1 MVYLTSAYN
10 TWVVIAS
17 VLIAAFASYVALDLA
32 KRVRGGQR
40 SAALTW
46 WVCGSLVMGT
56 GIWSMHFVGMLAY
69 SLPIAL
75 GYTKLLSA
83 VSWLAGVGVSAIAL
97 AIAGSGTLTARRVV
111 GGSLFMGGG
120 ICAMHYLG
128 MAAID
133 LTVPIVWNP
142 LLLSISVAIAVG
154 ASAAAL
160 VIFALLRHTDPE
172 HEVRYQLAAAVVM
185 GLAISGMHYT
195 GMAAANFPTN
205 TLCLSAHS
213 LAGESLGT
221 LVINLT
227 LLLLSLTLSTSHL
240 DVRRRL
246 AISLQAANDKLQ
258 SANEELQ
265 KRALRDPL
273 TGLPNRVLFEDRLA
287 LIAAHKARVQHGGVA
302 ADRKLAVLFV
312 DLDAFKP
319 VNDSYGHAAGD
330 QLLVQVASRLRRAAR
345 GCDTVARLGG
355 DEFVL
360 LLDDLSSAEDGERLA
375 QRILQ
380 TLTTPFQVLGH
391 EVQIS
396 ASIGIAI
403 YPDHGDADT
412 LLVHA
417 DAAMYAAKHAGKA
430 GYSMFEPHMNADA
443 RERLSLQNDLRH
455 AITLSQLALHYQPK
469 IDGIHGQMI
478 GVEALLR
485 WRHPERG
492 FISPA
497 VFIPIAERSGL
508 IKSIGDWVIEEA
520 YQQMH
525 AWARDGLRMSVAI
538 NLSPLQLR
546 EVELVTRIDQTLA
559 KNHLDPSQL
568 LCEITESVAMDDI
581 QATQQVFDGLEQ
593 IGVFLSIDD
602 FGTGYSSLSFL
613 RQLPARQLKIDR
625 GFVVDLE
632 TNADARAVVDAV
644 IHLAHALDLR
654 VVAEGVETEGQ
665 YDILRR
671 LGCDEMQGYW
681 FAPPMPANQLLEW
694 VMKHQPASA
703 TRLPPAEP
711 CVRTPL
717 YVIDGEVLPA

>member
-1 MVYLTSAYN
+1 ML
-10 TWVVIAS
+10 
-17 VLIAAFASYVALDLA
+17 F
-32 KRVRGGQR
+32 R
-40 SAALTW
+40 S
-46 WVCGSLVMGT
+46 
-56 GIWSMHFVGMLAY
+56 
-69 SLPIAL
+69 
-75 GYTKLLSA
+75 
-83 VSWLAGVGVSAIAL
+83 
-97 AIAGSGTLTARRVV
+97 
-111 GGSLFMGGG
+111 
-120 ICAMHYLG
+120 
-128 MAAID
+128 
-133 LTVPIVWNP
+133 
-142 LLLSISVAIAVG
+142 
-154 ASAAAL
+154 
-160 VIFALLRHTDPE
+160 DPE

-403 YPDHGDADT
+403 
-412 LLVHA
+412 
-417 DAAMYAAKHAGKA
+417 
-430 GYSMFEPHMNADA
+430 
-443 RERLSLQNDLRH
+443 
-455 AITLSQLALHYQPK
+455 
-469 IDGIHGQMI
+469 
-478 GVEALLR
+478 
-485 WRHPERG
+485 
-492 FISPA
+492 
-497 VFIPIAERSGL
+497 
-508 IKSIGDWVIEEA
+508 
-520 YQQMH
+520 
-525 AWARDGLRMSVAI
+525 
-538 NLSPLQLR
+538 
-546 EVELVTRIDQTLA
+546 
-559 KNHLDPSQL
+559 
-568 LCEITESVAMDDI
+568 
-581 QATQQVFDGLEQ
+581 
-593 IGVFLSIDD
+593 
-602 FGTGYSSLSFL
+602 
-613 RQLPARQLKIDR
+613 
-625 GFVVDLE
+625 
-632 TNADARAVVDAV
+632 
-644 IHLAHALDLR
+644 
-654 VVAEGVETEGQ
+654 
-665 YDILRR
+665 
-671 LGCDEMQGYW
+671 
-681 FAPPMPANQLLEW
+681 
-694 VMKHQPASA
+694 
-703 TRLPPAEP
+703 
-711 CVRTPL
+711 
-717 YVIDGEVLPA
+717 